1 MEQQRW
7 QELVLLCWH
16 CCAQGAVAGLA
27 QSQFLLPVPVQHL
40 LSKYTTAEW
49 SRLGTHENCKS
60 FSGISAAAGGL
71 HHAKTGLG
79 TVLTT
84 FSGVGTMSHFPA
96 KSVSQTA
103 QLSFQGR
110 GQLHG
115 LLQNVSC
122 LKKPS
127 FHVGFCRG
135 IFCRLVISVWF
146 KLEICSTRL
155 VRSWLYTFLES
166 NALETCSVHKKLA
179 QVTFCFT
186 FLLHFSEEILTKQ
199 FTIFR
204 MLMAVKLR
212 QKRDLLLH

>member
-1 MEQQRW
+1 
-7 QELVLLCWH
+7 
-16 CCAQGAVAGLA
+16 
-27 QSQFLLPVPVQHL
+27 
-40 LSKYTTAEW
+40 
-49 SRLGTHENCKS
+49 
-60 FSGISAAAGGL
+60 
-71 HHAKTGLG
+71 
-79 TVLTT
+79 
-84 FSGVGTMSHFPA
+84 MSHFPA
-96 KSVSQTA
+96 RSLSQAA

-122 LKKPS
+122 LKKKKQAFI

-135 IFCRLVISVWF
+135 IFCRLAISVWF

-155 VRSWLYTFLES
+155 VRSWIYTFVES
-166 NALETCSVHKKLA
+166 RALETGSVHKKLA
-179 QVTFCFT
+179 QVAFCFK